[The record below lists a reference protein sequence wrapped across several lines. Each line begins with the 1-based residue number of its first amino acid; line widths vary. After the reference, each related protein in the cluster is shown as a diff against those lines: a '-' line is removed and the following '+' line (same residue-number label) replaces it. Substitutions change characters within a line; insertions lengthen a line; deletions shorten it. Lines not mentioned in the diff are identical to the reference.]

1 MTGDLYELRAT
12 FAASPDAR
20 HTNTARVGL
29 DTCAGCNLIRRN
41 QLPYGV
47 AIRSLSR
54 PNRVS
59 SAQGQNVK
67 VLGEVTLTLRLE
79 ESTDTMDVEFL
90 VVEALVVPALLGT
103 PWINRYVWSIDPPKR
118 SVLIH
123 IDDSKEPFR
132 SRLTS
137 SPARPHHTVR
147 VSSPQTLPPF
157 SETWVSCNSQ
167 ASGLSLIRPSRR
179 RDRLIQ
185 VKNGVKSL
193 PPHRETFLCLV
204 ANFSDT
210 PKKSFNDK

>member
-12 FAASPDAR
+12 FAATPDAR

-90 VVEALVVPALLGT
+90 VVEA
-103 PWINRYVWSIDPPKR
+103 
-118 SVLIH
+118 
-123 IDDSKEPFR
+123 
-132 SRLTS
+132 
-137 SPARPHHTVR
+137 
-147 VSSPQTLPPF
+147 
-157 SETWVSCNSQ
+157 
-167 ASGLSLIRPSRR
+167 
-179 RDRLIQ
+179 
-185 VKNGVKSL
+185 
-193 PPHRETFLCLV
+193 
-204 ANFSDT
+204 
-210 PKKSFNDK
+210 